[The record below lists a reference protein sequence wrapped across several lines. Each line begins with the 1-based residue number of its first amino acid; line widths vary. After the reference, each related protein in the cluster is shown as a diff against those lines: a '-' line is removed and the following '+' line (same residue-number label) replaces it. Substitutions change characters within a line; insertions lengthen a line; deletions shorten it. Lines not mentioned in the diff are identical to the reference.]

1 MASNRQP
8 TPTKNKTTMSKQG
21 LRDSSVPY
29 IPLPQNPNHQNVIVS
44 LVYYHRPNQTNHYL
58 RRGVIFAGV
67 LLLLLSAT
75 ILFFYPSD
83 PILKLARIRLNHVG
97 VISSPKLTIDLSFSL
112 TISVRNRD
120 FFSLDY
126 EKLVVSVGYRGKELG
141 VVNSEGGRV
150 RARGRSYVNATLDL
164 NGFEI
169 VHDVIYLIE
178 DWAKGVI
185 PFDTTT
191 KVNGVLGLCFLKIPL
206 KAKVACE
213 VSVNTR
219 NQTIIRQDCHA
230 Q

>member
-1 MASNRQP
+1 
-8 TPTKNKTTMSKQG
+8 MSKQG

-29 IPLPQNPNHQNVIVS
+29 IPLPQNLNQQNVIFS
-44 LVYYHRPNQTNHYL
+44 PVYYHRPNQTNHYL
-58 RRGVIFAGV
+58 RRGVIFAGA
-67 LLLLLSAT
+67 LLLLSAT
-75 ILFFYPSD
+75 
-83 PILKLARIRLNHVG
+83 
-97 VISSPKLTIDLSFSL
+97 
-112 TISVRNRD
+112 
-120 FFSLDY
+120 
-126 EKLVVSVGYRGKELG
+126 LVVSVGYRGKEFG

-164 NGFEI
+164 NGFEV